1 MKIAFFGLPLAA
13 VLLARDGH
21 TIAYAAACRRAPGLR
36 RLATHVAPGRTWLRP
51 NLTRGEGLIELREAA
66 PDLLVSWFWTSRLP
80 TAALALAPSVGIHP
94 SLLPRHRGPDPYFW
108 AIDSGDATAGVT
120 AHHLDEDYDTGA
132 ILAQREIPVDAG
144 WNAWQLARAL
154 DRPSLALLR
163 EVVSSIAEGRTP
175 AARPQDHGLATQAP
189 APSDDDLAIRWSW
202 SAERIERRV
211 RAASP
216 WPGAW
221 TEIGD
226 RIVTLVRVRP
236 TAAVPRALAPAEAT
250 VRTDGTAVV
259 RAADAGV
266 ELLEARDAS
275 DAPMSRED
283 LARLVRAVRQA

>member
-1 MKIAFFGLPLAA
+1 MAA
-13 VLLARDGH
+13 TQPH
-21 TIAYAAACRRAPGLR
+21 
-36 RLATHVAPGRTWLRP
+36 
-51 NLTRGEGLIELREAA
+51 EG
-66 PDLLVSWFWTSRLP
+66 
-80 TAALALAPSVGIHP
+80 
-94 SLLPRHRGPDPYFW
+94 RGPDR
-108 AIDSGDATAGVT
+108 AARSGAGSARQLVLDEPT
-120 AHHLDEDYDTGA
+120 AHGRSRAGA
-132 ILAQREIPVDAG
+132 LRRDPPFALAASPRPRPRISGRSIPATPRRESLPITSTRTTTREPSWPSERSRSTRAG
-144 WNAWQLARAL
+144 TRGSSRARLTDRAWRCCAKSFRASP
-154 DRPSLALLR
+154 RGGPR
-163 EVVSSIAEGRTP
+163 QP
-175 AARPQDHGLATQAP
+175 APRITALATQAP